1 MIEKEQALL
10 AQIIDLFAQRFDRNA
25 VLCGGMVLRILGS
38 PRLTNDLDYA
48 FIPFKSKKDIVDDIV
63 NCLKQ
68 IPGSE
73 IRHSMNSKCLRVI
86 ITVDETSVQ
95 VEAKTALKIATSTT
109 TTRLLSPLFN
119 LPPRT
124 IKVLDFPV
132 AMANKM
138 AAWNE
143 RRLLRDI
150 YDIWFFCRMNI
161 RPDEDTLKKRLF
173 KPAYSR
179 SVKKSAHFKGSSTDD
194 FFDFIRN
201 QCASLTDSDI
211 EKELSDYLPVA
222 EITGLSDMFRAAFA
236 TLRT

>member
-48 FIPFKSKKDIVDDIV
+48 FVPFKSKKDIVDDIV
-63 NCLKQ
+63 NCLEQ
-68 IPGSE
+68 IPGAE
-73 IRHSMNSKCLRVI
+73 IRHSMNSKCLRI
-86 ITVDETSVQ
+86 KITVGEISVQ
-95 VEAKTALKIATSTT
+95 VEAKTAMEISTTTT
-109 TTRLLSPLFN
+109 TTRLLSPLFK

-124 IKVLDFPV
+124 IKILDFPI

-143 RRLLRDI
+143 RRLIRDI
-150 YDIWFFCRMNI
+150 YDIWFFCRMNT
-161 RPDEDTLKKRLF
+161 RPDKKTLKKRLL

-179 SVKKSAHFKGSSTDD
+179 SVKKSAYFKGSSTED
-194 FFDFIRN
+194 FYDLIRN
-201 QCASLTDSDI
+201 YCASLTDADI
-211 EKELSDYLPVA
+211 EKELSDYLLPG
-222 EITGLSDMFRAAFA
+222 EITGLSDMFRAAFVN
-236 TLRT
+236 LS

>member
-10 AQIIDLFAQRFDRNA
+10 AQIIDLFAQRFDKNA

-48 FIPFKSKKDIVDDIV
+48 FIPFKSKKDIVEDIV
-63 NCLKQ
+63 NCLQQ

-73 IRHSMNSKCLRVI
+73 IRYSINSKCLRVI

-95 VEAKTALKIATSTT
+95 VEAKTAMKIATSTI

-124 IKVLDFPV
+124 IKILDLPV

-143 RRLLRDI
+143 RRLIRDL

-179 SVKKSAHFKGSSTDD
+179 LVKEPEHFKGSSTND
-194 FFDFIRN
+194 FFELLRS
-201 QCASLTDSDI
+201 QCASLTDAAI
-211 EKELSDYLPVA
+211 ENELSDYLPA
-222 EITGLSDMFRAAFA
+222 NEITGLSDMFRAAFA
-236 TLRT
+236 TLRA